1 MGTLKNN
8 ASLHFYYSG
17 YMETRIW
24 RDFNAFLMED
34 SSHAK
39 CKICVKGGLA
49 RHETGVKCRT
59 DGSLCYWFWNDNNFQ
74 PC

>member
-8 ASLHFYYSG
+8 ASSHFYYSG
-17 YMETRIW
+17 YMNTRIW

-39 CKICVKGGLA
+39 CKICVKGGSGNL
-49 RHETGVKCRT
+49 H
-59 DGSLCYWFWNDNNFQ
+59 DDQFWSGMRQ
-74 PC
+74 V